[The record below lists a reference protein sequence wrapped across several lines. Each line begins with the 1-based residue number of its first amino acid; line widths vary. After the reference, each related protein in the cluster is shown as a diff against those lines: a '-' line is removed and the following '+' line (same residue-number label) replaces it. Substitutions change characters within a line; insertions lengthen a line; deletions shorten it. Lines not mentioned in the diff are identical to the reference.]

1 MATDQI
7 KYIEKENMLEINL
20 HVEKTKKTV
29 FIFFVTV
36 GSIIALMP
44 IVIFI
49 ISLFE
54 KIDIGFGF
62 LFSIIIAVLVS
73 FFLYRM
79 AFWNMYG
86 IEKYIIEK
94 KSVTFIAD
102 YKVFKD
108 NVMKLE
114 GEEIKVGDFI
124 TTDNGHDKNKVM
136 KLIDNTYLMQSYGL
150 DCFGAL
156 LSSSSAKGMIF
167 VSFKE
172 LSSPDTKFIRRKTI

>member
-62 LFSIIIAVLVS
+62 LFSIIIAALVS

-114 GEEIKVGDFI
+114 GEEIKVGFFDEKQ
-124 TTDNGHDKNKVM
+124 NLQKNQNPA
-136 KLIDNTYLMQSYGL
+136 KLIFELNGKQIQSTIDITINSINKL
-150 DCFGAL
+150 T
-156 LSSSSAKGMIF
+156 
-167 VSFKE
+167 
-172 LSSPDTKFIRRKTI
+172 TKIEKIL

>member
-62 LFSIIIAVLVS
+62 LFSIIIAALVS
-73 FFLYRM
+73 FFL
-79 AFWNMYG
+79 
-86 IEKYIIEK
+86 
-94 KSVTFIAD
+94 
-102 YKVFKD
+102 
-108 NVMKLE
+108 
-114 GEEIKVGDFI
+114 
-124 TTDNGHDKNKVM
+124 
-136 KLIDNTYLMQSYGL
+136 
-150 DCFGAL
+150 
-156 LSSSSAKGMIF
+156 
-167 VSFKE
+167 
-172 LSSPDTKFIRRKTI
+172 